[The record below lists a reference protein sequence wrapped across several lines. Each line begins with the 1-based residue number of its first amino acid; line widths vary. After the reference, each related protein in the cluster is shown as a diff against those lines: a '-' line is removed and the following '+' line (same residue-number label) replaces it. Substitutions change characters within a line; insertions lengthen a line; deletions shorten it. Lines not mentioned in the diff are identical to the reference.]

1 MKHATALLLC
11 LAALGACYA
20 QPVYRC
26 GNTYS
31 SIPCPGGQV
40 VEATDPRTAAQRA
53 EARRVASDEKKL
65 AADMRRERLVDQ
77 GMQKPA
83 AASSLSAAPAAAVK
97 PATPASRIPLKKK
110 RVLTRPVA
118 SSPFTAADTASHK

>member
-1 MKHATALLLC
+1 MKHTTALLLC
-11 LAALGACYA
+11 LAALGAHA

-77 GMQKPA
+77 SMQKPA

-97 PATPASRIPLKKK
+97 PAPPASRIPLRKK